1 MSIRNNLAVILVAG
15 TMLGGFAYTAEAAS
29 TTAAQTETKGAVVPN
44 KAIDKDVGR
53 LSQDGA
59 QALADIQATRLAIFN
74 AKPDEAKTFINKAKD
89 ELQKASKDEAV
100 FMKAEADLTK
110 PTKAPVAGD
119 ANADAKPAS
128 ATPIQWLPVD
138 SQLTLGENFKATPE
152 KVAAIT
158 EANKSLKTSDRQG
171 ALEKLAVADVDVE
184 FITAALPLNQTVTD
198 VGKAADL
205 INQGKFYEAN
215 AVLKDVT
222 DNAMLNIV
230 DIYGQPYKAKAE
242 KPANAAAVTPSTDKT
257 AAPKG

>member
-1 MSIRNNLAVILVAG
+1 MSIRSNIAVILVAG
-15 TMLGGFAYTAEAAS
+15 AMLGGIAYTAEAAS
-29 TTAAQTETKGAVVPN
+29 TTVAQTDIKGAVAPN

-59 QALADIQATRLAIFN
+59 QALNDIQAVRLANFN
-74 AKPDEAKTFINKAKD
+74 AKPDEAKTFVHKAKD

-110 PTKAPVAGD
+110 PTKAPTAV
-119 ANADAKPAS
+119 DAKADKKAPS
-128 ATPIQWLPVD
+128 ATPVASLPVD
-138 SQLTLGENFKATPE
+138 SQLTLGEDFKATPE

-171 ALEKLAVADVDVE
+171 ALEKLAVADVDVQ
-184 FITAALPLNQTVTD
+184 FITAALPLDWTDTD

-205 INQGKFYEAN
+205 IDQGKFYEAN

-242 KPANAAAVTPSTDKT
+242 KPANAAAVTPSTDKA

>member
-1 MSIRNNLAVILVAG
+1 MSIRRNLAVILVAG
-15 TMLGGFAYTAEAAS
+15 TMLGGIAYTAEAAS
-29 TTAAQTETKGAVVPN
+29 TTAAQTETKGAVAPN

-59 QALADIQATRLAIFN
+59 LALSDIQATRLAIFN
-74 AKPDEAKTFINKAKD
+74 AKPDEAKTLIHKAKD

-100 FMKAEADLTK
+100 FMKAEADLTNPK
-110 PTKAPVAGD
+110 PAATNAT
-119 ANADAKPAS
+119 ADAKAAS
-128 ATPIQWLPVD
+128 TTPIAWLPVD
-138 SQLTLGENFKATPE
+138 SQLTLGEAFKATPE

-171 ALEKLAVADVDVE
+171 ALEKLAVADVDVQ
-184 FITAALPLNQTVTD
+184 FITAALPLDQTVTD

-205 INQGKFYEAN
+205 IDQGKFYEAN